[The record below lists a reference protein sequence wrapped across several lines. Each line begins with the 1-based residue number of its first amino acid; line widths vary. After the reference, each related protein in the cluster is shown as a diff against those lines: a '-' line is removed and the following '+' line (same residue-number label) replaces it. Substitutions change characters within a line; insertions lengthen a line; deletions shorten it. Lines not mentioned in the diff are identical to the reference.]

1 MKAFLFKFTWAF
13 FWLLIGLV
21 IAQSNQVAQPVW
33 VATIM
38 LLSLLFADSLRI
50 LIKKILT
57 HAINT

>member
-1 MKAFLFKFTWAF
+1 MKAFLFRFTWAF

-21 IAQSNQVAQPVW
+21 IAQSNQLVQPEW
-33 VATIM
+33 IAAIM
-38 LLSLLFADSLRI
+38 LFSLLFADGLRL